1 MEVLMHHLQQRIL
14 PHLPRAFTTPCKS
27 HSSCAAGHSPNPTPI
42 GSISRPSTHL
52 PLVSRLFQPSNLR
65 DVGQESRAQGE
76 MTCKSQRLM
85 QQAGLIHPSNPGCYY
100 YLPATV
106 RSMEK
111 LVRLIDQEMQR
122 IGGQKLDMPSL
133 CSAELWRRS
142 ERWDLMGKE
151 LFRLRDR
158 HGAEYCLG
166 PTHEEAVTELL
177 ASQGTL
183 SYRQLPLMLYQMTRK
198 FRDEPKPR
206 FGLLRGREFYM
217 KDMYTF
223 DVSEE
228 AAYHTYE
235 SVCQAY
241 NRLFS
246 RLGLRIVQVQAD
258 TGKIGGKL
266 SHEFQLPADIGEDRL
281 LVCGSCSFSA
291 NVETMEPGRTDC
303 PQCQAGTLVESKG
316 IEEFDKVPMFM
327 KTAPD
332 EIDPMKH
339 PELAAIQSI
348 IHDDD
353 RPLEEQAESLKDEG
367 NDYFKEKN
375 YKKAIVSYTA
385 GLKKNCS
392 DSNVNAILLTNR
404 AAAHFHLGNMR
415 SALNDSVAAK
425 KFKPDHLKALIRGAS
440 CCMEL
445 KKYTD
450 ALLWCEEGLK
460 LQPTDK
466 KLLELRAT
474 ADKHKRAAERDARK
488 EKVKEKKELSEREAL
503 LVAIKGRG
511 IKLLKPKQR
520 PKRSSDSD
528 DDNRGPSR
536 DMAGLDLD
544 GLCSVEATGATVFL
558 DDQGVMHWP
567 VLFLYPEHQQTDFIS
582 AFSESSSFLD
592 HLTLMFGEELP
603 PWDTNRKYS
612 PQNLQLFFEDHEK
625 ESLYQVNPETPLIK
639 ILQHKRCFVKAGSPS
654 FVILVNGSPFCEKFL
669 SERKTFRL

>member
-27 HSSCAAGHSPNPTPI
+27 HSSCAAGHNPNPTPI

-223 DVSEE
+223 D
-228 AAYHTYE
+228 
-235 SVCQAY
+235 
-241 NRLFS
+241 
-246 RLGLRIVQVQAD
+246 
-258 TGKIGGKL
+258 
-266 SHEFQLPADIGEDRL
+266 
-281 LVCGSCSFSA
+281 
-291 NVETMEPGRTDC
+291 
-303 PQCQAGTLVESKG
+303 
-316 IEEFDKVPMFM
+316 EFDKVPMFM

-466 KLLELRAT
+466 KLLDLRAT

-488 EKVKEKKELSEREAL
+488 AKVKEKKEFSEREAL
-503 LVAIKGRG
+503 LAAIKGRG

-536 DMAGLDLD
+536 AMAGLDLD

-558 DDQGVMHWP
+558 DEQGVMHWP

-612 PQNLQLFFEDHEK
+612 PQNLQLFFEDYEK

-654 FVILVNGSPFCEKFL
+654 FVILVKGSPFCEKFL
-669 SERKTFRL
+669 SERKTIRL

>member
-1 MEVLMHHLQQRIL
+1 MASLSQQGDDSDDGMDDFMDKFKKEKYSN
-14 PHLPRAFTTPCKS
+14 AFS
-27 HSSCAAGHSPNPTPI
+27 
-42 GSISRPSTHL
+42 
-52 PLVSRLFQPSNLR
+52 
-65 DVGQESRAQGE
+65 
-76 MTCKSQRLM
+76 
-85 QQAGLIHPSNPGCYY
+85 
-100 YLPATV
+100 
-106 RSMEK
+106 EK
-111 LVRLIDQEMQR
+111 NWE
-122 IGGQKLDMPSL
+122 
-133 CSAELWRRS
+133 
-142 ERWDLMGKE
+142 
-151 LFRLRDR
+151 
-158 HGAEYCLG
+158 
-166 PTHEEAVTELL
+166 
-177 ASQGTL
+177 
-183 SYRQLPLMLYQMTRK
+183 
-198 FRDEPKPR
+198 
-206 FGLLRGREFYM
+206 
-217 KDMYTF
+217 
-223 DVSEE
+223 
-228 AAYHTYE
+228 
-235 SVCQAY
+235 
-241 NRLFS
+241 
-246 RLGLRIVQVQAD
+246 
-258 TGKIGGKL
+258 
-266 SHEFQLPADIGEDRL
+266 
-281 LVCGSCSFSA
+281 
-291 NVETMEPGRTDC
+291 
-303 PQCQAGTLVESKG
+303 
-316 IEEFDKVPMFM
+316 EEFDKVPMFM

-353 RPLEEQAESLKDEG
+353 RPLKEQAESLKDEG

-415 SALNDSVAAK
+415 SALNDSVTAK

-488 EKVKEKKELSEREAL
+488 VKVKEKKELSEREAL
-503 LVAIKGRG
+503 LAAIKERG

-520 PKRSSDSD
+520 PKRSSDSE
-528 DDNRGPSR
+528 DDNRGSSR
-536 DMAGLDLD
+536 AMAGLDLD

-558 DDQGVMHWP
+558 DEQGVMHWP

-612 PQNLQLFFEDHEK
+612 PQNLQLFFEEHEK

-639 ILQHKRCFVKAGSPS
+639 ILQHKRCFVKAGTPS

-669 SERKTFRL
+669 SERKTHRL

>member
-223 DVSEE
+223 D
-228 AAYHTYE
+228 
-235 SVCQAY
+235 
-241 NRLFS
+241 
-246 RLGLRIVQVQAD
+246 VQAD